1 MNFIFD
7 NVQDKTNFSNC
18 SDVNSS
24 GIRRFTTSPMI
35 SSLLRWNDIRL
46 SLAGLSTLSVT
57 IDSWS
62 NRKLYNQYVISTGV
76 THSPWDWCGYTDLG
90 KQHDPYMSER
100 QTVFAYLSEKQLT
113 ALRKKK
119 CFLLLDQSHEGYHTD
134 WLFDWF
140 HDCFSHYNISPTQI
154 IYVTGNLAVIEQYNA
169 WSNLHINQEKMCV
182 IPHIQFEEFIQDTA
196 EKQMGIIPTT
206 DQHIKYKTTNIDN
219 IKLYNAFQKRSR
231 PHRIWLFS
239 KLYENNLLEAGIN
252 SMNSFSYRNSHYE
265 GRTMDKSVYDSFINL
280 LPLYPR
286 STLNDEFKNGFEGS
300 LGDLFER
307 DLNHQATLDTW
318 VSVVS
323 EASFAENTCF
333 ISEKS
338 FKPIATMHPFIIYG
352 NKHSLKYLRNLG
364 YKTFS
369 DFFDETYDELES
381 WDRLDAIIKLLLDI
395 NKMSTIEKLEWFSS
409 MKEVLEYNFKILKK
423 NTRTKMPQSIPILY
437 NYLSKDNNV
446 Q

>member
-1 MNFIFD
+1 
-7 NVQDKTNFSNC
+7 
-18 SDVNSS
+18 
-24 GIRRFTTSPMI
+24 
-35 SSLLRWNDIRL
+35 
-46 SLAGLSTLSVT
+46 
-57 IDSWS
+57 
-62 NRKLYNQYVISTGV
+62 
-76 THSPWDWCGYTDLG
+76 
-90 KQHDPYMSER
+90 
-100 QTVFAYLSEKQLT
+100 
-113 ALRKKK
+113 
-119 CFLLLDQSHEGYHTD
+119 
-134 WLFDWF
+134 
-140 HDCFSHYNISPTQI
+140 
-154 IYVTGNLAVIEQYNA
+154 
-169 WSNLHINQEKMCV
+169 
-182 IPHIQFEEFIQDTA
+182 
-196 EKQMGIIPTT
+196 
-206 DQHIKYKTTNIDN
+206 
-219 IKLYNAFQKRSR
+219 
-231 PHRIWLFS
+231 
-239 KLYENNLLEAGIN
+239 
-252 SMNSFSYRNSHYE
+252 
-265 GRTMDKSVYDSFINL
+265 MDKSVYDSFINL